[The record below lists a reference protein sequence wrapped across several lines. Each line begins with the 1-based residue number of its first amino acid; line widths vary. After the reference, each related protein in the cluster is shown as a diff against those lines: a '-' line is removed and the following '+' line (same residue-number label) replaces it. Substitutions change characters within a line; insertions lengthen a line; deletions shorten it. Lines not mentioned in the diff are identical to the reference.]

1 MMSDR
6 HDGLYA
12 IVVILQGQGDYDDR
26 MTDEGTLVI
35 PESISRLQMFEMAFN
50 IKKFDEMVT
59 YGKLIIYG
67 YEGCLK
73 MNN

>member
-1 MMSDR
+1 MMSDK

-12 IVVILQGQGDYDDR
+12 IVVILQGWGIL